1 MNGWVITL
9 ANLDDLIKKYENLG
23 NSKIEE
29 TIVNTLKD
37 TGPTGKLGMLIPN
50 VPYGNNHTSS
60 ITGTSTILNK
70 VNLLGKFILVLQIYP
85 YYCIFFSLLLKVLK
99 KEPDGSNL
107 YH

>member
-1 MNGWVITL
+1 
-9 ANLDDLIKKYENLG
+9 
-23 NSKIEE
+23 
-29 TIVNTLKD
+29 
-37 TGPTGKLGMLIPN
+37 MLIPN

-99 KEPDGSNL
+99 KNL
-107 YH
+107 TVLIYITKYINKPCFVPF